1 MPEMNKVDL
10 LAAWL
15 EGTLTDSQREQFEA
29 LCSEDKEFAE
39 QVQGANH
46 MLMEAESYQPASV
59 PEWDRESTFA
69 APEKSKWWQWQGMP
83 AFSLGTSLV
92 AIVMVMSGFQ
102 ISVHDGAMTISF
114 TSQPSQAQIQAMVDE
129 KLDTFQQNQQLALA
143 NYAQSIQ
150 QQQLDASTQLTNYL
164 LASSRQERRE
174 DFAELIKF
182 INEQR
187 SDDQMFFARQL
198 NKLEKEIYADPQ

>member
-1 MPEMNKVDL
+1 MPEMNKAEL

-15 EGTLTDSQREQFEA
+15 EGSLTAAQRQEFEA
-29 LCSEDKEFAE
+29 LCSEDADFAR
-39 QVQGANH
+39 QVEGANLI
-46 MLMEAESYQPASV
+46 LMEADRYQPEAV
-59 PEWDRESTFA
+59 PNWDREKTFVKA
-69 APEKSKWWQWQGMP
+69 DTTRWWQWQWMP
-83 AFSLGTSLV
+83 AFSMGTSLV
-92 AIVMVMSGFQ
+92 AIMMVLSGFQ
-102 ISVHDGAMTISF
+102 ITVNDGAMTISF
-114 TSQPSQAQIQAMVDE
+114 ASQPSQAQIQQMVDN
-129 KLDTFQQNQQLALA
+129 KLETFKQDQQLALN

-198 NKLEKEIYADPQ
+198 NKLEKEIYAEPQ